1 MDSSLRL
8 RAITLNLFLGLLITL
23 ATLDPTFC
31 SGVSELHCI
40 QSERQALLKIKQDLI
55 DPSNRLASWAVDGNC
70 CQWFGVVCSNVTGHV
85 QELHLQSFPPPLLEY
100 FSIQAQ
106 YEAEIQAYARSM
118 FGGMINPSL
127 LDLKHLTYLDLSYN
141 NFGLIAPIPEF
152 LGSMKSL
159 RYLNLFGAGFLGLI
173 PPQLGNLS
181 NLHYLNLG
189 VKVSDLQPVTNKVT
203 SLSDLCLSHCNISF
217 IPTTPSVNS
226 SSLTTLDLSFNNFG
240 NTLIP
245 FWVFGHQNLV
255 SLNLSANGFQGP
267 IPIHLRNMT
276 SLRHLDLSHNDFN
289 SSIPNWLYNFSHLEF
304 LNLRVNQLQGT
315 ISSAIGNLTS
325 AISIDLTSNELGGK
339 MNESKEME
347 LLNLGKNRLSGEI
360 TDCWKNWE
368 KLLVLNLGN
377 NNFTGSIPT
386 SIGSLSLLSEN
397 QFAGSIPSWIGQRH
411 SSLIVLNLRSNN
423 FFGHIPKELWQS
435 LVIKGQVREYS
446 TNLQLVRTLDLSKN
460 YLSGEIPKE
469 VTSLQGLQSLNF
481 SFNILTGRIPEN
493 IGDMVSL
500 ESLDLSENQLSGHIP
515 PSMSNLTFL
524 SLLNLSMNHLTGKIP
539 SSTQLQSLHES
550 SFIGNELCGPPLTD
564 NCTINDAKPDTGKE
578 RSKDSGGRE
587 VDWFY
592 VSMAPGFVV
601 GFWVVWGPVLVNR
614 RWRIGYFQ
622 FLDRMGYK
630 LSCVVGK
637 TW

>member
-31 SGVSELHCI
+31 SGVSEVHCI

-70 CQWFGVVCSNVTGHV
+70 CQWVGVVCNNVTGHV
-85 QELHLQSFPPPLLEY
+85 QELHLQSVPPPLLEY

-118 FGGMINPSL
+118 FG
-127 LDLKHLTYLDLSYN
+127 
-141 NFGLIAPIPEF
+141 
-152 LGSMKSL
+152 
-159 RYLNLFGAGFLGLI
+159 
-173 PPQLGNLS
+173 
-181 NLHYLNLG
+181 
-189 VKVSDLQPVTNKVT
+189 
-203 SLSDLCLSHCNISF
+203 DLCLSHCNISF

-304 LNLRVNQLQGT
+304 LNLRMNQLQGT

-339 MNESKEME
+339 VPRSLGDVCSIKEIKFSD
-347 LLNLGKNRLSGEI
+347 NKWGQDISEI
-360 TDCWKNWE
+360 
-368 KLLVLNLGN
+368 L
-377 NNFTGSIPT
+377 
-386 SIGSLSLLSEN
+386 GSLSRCVSNGLEILELYYTELSGHLTEELG
-397 QFAGSIPSWIGQRH
+397 QFQNLVQLSLEDAVPSLFWSM
-411 SSLIVLNLRSNN
+411 SSQFNHLNLSHNHIYGQIPNIPMALYISSMIDISSNLFEGPLPRISSN
-423 FFGHIPKELWQS
+423 DLLVVDGDTVDFERAS

-446 TNLQLVRTLDLSKN
+446 TNLRL
-460 YLSGEIPKE
+460 
-469 VTSLQGLQSLNF
+469 
-481 SFNILTGRIPEN
+481 
-493 IGDMVSL
+493 
-500 ESLDLSENQLSGHIP
+500 
-515 PSMSNLTFL
+515 
-524 SLLNLSMNHLTGKIP
+524 
-539 SSTQLQSLHES
+539 SLHES

-564 NCTINDAKPDTGKE
+564 NCTINDAKPDTGKG

-592 VSMAPGFVV
+592 VSMAP
-601 GFWVVWGPVLVNR
+601 
-614 RWRIGYFQ
+614 RI
-622 FLDRMGYK
+622 
-630 LSCVVGK
+630 
-637 TW
+637 